1 MLGDDLDKARREI
14 EELNRLGRV
23 NEVRSDINHRDGR
36 ILLSHFFFLRANAF
50 YAMAQ
55 SRQRFWGFTE
65 A

>member
-1 MLGDDLDKARREI
+1 MLGDDQNKARREV
-14 EELNRLGRV
+14 EELKRIGRV
-23 NEVRSDINHRDGR
+23 NEVRSDIEHRDGR
-36 ILLSHFFFLRANAF
+36 VQLSYFFFLRANVF